1 MSLTLQ
7 LPSDPWHRNFRIA
20 VDAIICD
27 MDGLLIDS
35 EGLSVEAWRATLAGY
50 GVTMTAAD
58 IDEMLGLRID
68 EDAELLIRRY
78 ALPATVIDLASE
90 KTERMIA
97 LVRTH
102 LKPMP
107 GARELLAWLGAR
119 DVPRALATSGLSNY
133 AQECL
138 TAVGLD
144 EAFPVRVTG
153 DAVKRGKPAPDI
165 FLLAADL
172 LKISPSRCLVLEDAP
187 NGVAAAVAAQMPV
200 IAIPN
205 DHTRQL
211 HFPPVTAQAQSIFDV
226 LTWLEGDNS

>member
-7 LPSDPWHRNFRIA
+7 LPSDFQHRLV
-20 VDAIICD
+20 VDAVICD

-35 EGLSVEAWRATLAGY
+35 EGLSVDAWRATLASY
-50 GVTMTAAD
+50 DVTMTEAD

-68 EDAELLIRRY
+68 EDADLLIQRY
-78 ALPATVIDLASE
+78 ALPTTITDLARA

-107 GARELLAWLGAR
+107 GAVELLAWLGAHH
-119 DVPRALATSGLSNY
+119 VPHALATSGLSEY
-133 AQECL
+133 ARECL
-138 TAVGLD
+138 VAVGLD
-144 EAFPVRVTG
+144 EAFAIRVTG
-153 DAVKRGKPAPDI
+153 DVVKRGKPAPDI
-165 FLLAADL
+165 FLLAAEQ

-200 IAIPN
+200 VAIPN
-205 DHTRQL
+205 DHTRRL
-211 HFPPVTAQAQSIFDV
+211 HFPLVTAQAQSLFDV
-226 LTWLEGDNS
+226 LTWVESTDS